1 MKPFSGCYRIEF
13 EVLQAT
19 DGDGAYVGVIKP
31 DANKSSYPGSDDKGV
46 GWRAK
51 GDVRHLHNT
60 VDMGGAIAGWGQG
73 DRVGLMLDTHTC
85 ELTFLKNGKAFEQ
98 RYTVSMDGGMYF
110 AVGRYYGSYV
120 VRCLYVHQQG
130 GNEDMDYSA
139 LERLCTFVHAPGNR
153 MRELRVAS
161 NQLIGVSKFHGG
173 RRNERGLD
181 RLIAAF
187 GSEACALTH
196 LDVSGNGFS
205 AEDAAAMLAVAMR
218 PSASILLLKVHLW
231 LVPVKQL
238 AADTALDLRGQ
249 GMSDEDAALLARL
262 LESRSQLTRLDL
274 HDNRLGTSGV
284 AALAKAIAAS
294 GTPLEALALSANRL
308 GASAAAALIDGLAI
322 IQPPTLT
329 ALDLSDNPLTEG
341 ATAYDTRAIGAL
353 EALLVAPGC
362 VLTTLGLSATQLCGR
377 DGDTSYVGEGIA
389 LLASALRR
397 SRAPLAS
404 LRLAGNLMR
413 DAEATLLCTA
423 LLERE
428 GAGCARLSLDLSTNS
443 LSSVQL
449 AEVGGLCTL
458 VAAFQK
464 PLCERVFVGV
474 DKCVYSAVASEHAIY
489 MAHGS
494 GPIIKVSLTEWKE
507 LGRFE
512 GHADDTNCLALHRDH
527 LLSGSDDYTVKLWR
541 TTTSAAGEGC
551 CVVTLTGHEARV
563 WCVLATDEFIY
574 SCSADKTILV
584 WSMADAQ
591 RGIATLKGRLTAHTD
606 VVYAVRLAFGSLF
619 SSSADKTIKRYALDT
634 HRVTISWEAHAHSIT
649 CLAAAERLQLLCS
662 GAEDGRIC
670 LWHVGA
676 TAATCAGTLS
686 VRPHGSRAA
695 SSNLAIYAL
704 AVSPTGTVLFSGGA
718 DYRVHMFDLTERTL
732 LHTLTGHASTV
743 RALCFTAA
751 GDKLCSSGGD
761 FNLLVWAL
769 HEDQRAE
776 EELRVREEAAAA
788 VTMAA
793 AGGGVGGAGL
803 HISRA
808 GGAGGAGADGVSA
821 SSNSR
826 AAEEEEEEE
835 EEEE

>member
-1 MKPFSGCYRIEF
+1 MEPQSGCYRIEF
-13 EVLQAT
+13 EILQAT
-19 DGDGAYVGVIKP
+19 DGDGAYIGVIKP

-51 GDVRHLHNT
+51 GGVRHLHNT

-85 ELTFLKNGKAFEQ
+85 ELSFLKNGKAFDQ
-98 RYTVSMDGGMYF
+98 RYTVAMDGGMYF

-120 VRCLYVHQQG
+120 VHCLYVHQQG
-130 GNEDMDYSA
+130 GTEDMDYSA
-139 LERLCTFVHAPGNR
+139 LERLCTLVHAPGNR
-153 MRELRVAS
+153 LRELRVAN

-173 RRNERGLD
+173 RRNERGLH
-181 RLIAAF
+181 RLTSAF
-187 GSEACALTH
+187 GSEACTLTH

-205 AEDAAAMLAVAMR
+205 AEDAAAMLAVAIR

-249 GMSDEDAALLARL
+249 GMADEDAVLLARL
-262 LESRSQLTRLDL
+262 LELRAQLTRLDL

-284 AALAKAIAAS
+284 SALAKAIAQS
-294 GTPLEALALSANRL
+294 GTPLQWLSLSSNRL
-308 GASAAAALIDGLAI
+308 GAAAAAALIHGLAA

-329 ALDLSDNPLTEG
+329 ALDLSDNPITEG
-341 ATAYDTRAIGAL
+341 AASVYDTRAIAAL
-353 EALLVAPGC
+353 EGMLIAPNCTLV
-362 VLTTLGLSATQLCGR
+362 TLGLSATQLCGR
-377 DGDTSYVGEGIA
+377 DSDASYVGDGVA

-397 SRAPLAS
+397 SRAPIVQ
-404 LRLAGNLMR
+404 LRLSGNLMR
-413 DAEATLLCTA
+413 DAEASSLRVA
-423 LLERE
+423 LAERE
-428 GAGCARLSLDLSTNS
+428 ASGCKRLALDLSTNS
-443 LSSVQL
+443 LSSARLADVSQL
-449 AEVGGLCTL
+449 CSLT
-458 VAAFQK
+458 AAFQK
-464 PLCERVFVGV
+464 PLCERIFVGF
-474 DKCVYSAVASEHAIY
+474 DKCVYGAVSGDDAIY

-494 GPIIKVSLTEWKE
+494 GPIAKVSLSEWKE

-512 GHADDTNCLALHRDH
+512 GHSDDTNCLALHKDH

-541 TTTSAAGEGC
+541 TATSAAGEGC
-551 CVVTLTGHEARV
+551 CVATLTGHEARV
-563 WCVLATDEFIY
+563 WCVLATDEYIY

-591 RGIATLKGRLTAHTD
+591 RGMATQKGRLTAHTD

-619 SSSADKTIKRYALDT
+619 SSSADKTIKRYELGT
-634 HRVTISWEAHAHSIT
+634 HRLTLSWEAHAHSIT
-649 CLAAAERLQLLCS
+649 CLAATERLELLCS

-670 LWHVGA
+670 LWQVGA
-676 TAATCAGTLS
+676 TSASCVGTLS
-686 VRPHGSRAA
+686 VRPHASRSA

-718 DYRVHMFDLTERTL
+718 DYRVHMFDLKEKTL

-743 RALCFTAA
+743 RALCFTSA

-769 HEDQRAE
+769 HEEAE
-776 EELRVREEAAAA
+776 ARGRTDATPIVE
-788 VTMAA
+788 
-793 AGGGVGGAGL
+793 
-803 HISRA
+803 HS
-808 GGAGGAGADGVSA
+808 AD
-821 SSNSR
+821 SSLPTL
-826 AAEEEEEEE
+826 
-835 EEEE
+835 